1 MDQASDEHEYE
12 KEILAEVVELEV
24 EQEED
29 FQKRLLEYKKQLEEW
44 KLSRRKKVY
53 GTHPSVEEH
62 FTSTPLSFP
71 SIKVSSQTSDI
82 DRCAFS
88 RLRGQSNKRRAKRR
102 NGRHMVTQKKKS
114 KKTTTRMRVDRTGPE
129 TWDPRNQ
136 SPRRSR
142 TFNP

>member
-29 FQKRLLEYKKQLEEW
+29 FQKRLQEYKKQLEEW

-53 GTHPSVEEH
+53 GTYPSVEEH

-71 SIKVSSQTSDI
+71 SIKVSSQNSHI
-82 DRCAFS
+82 DRYAFS
-88 RLRGQSNKRRAKRR
+88 
-102 NGRHMVTQKKKS
+102 
-114 KKTTTRMRVDRTGPE
+114 
-129 TWDPRNQ
+129 
-136 SPRRSR
+136 
-142 TFNP
+142 